1 MSSRQSLNDS
11 MPTSKKPLVQISVTT
26 SPEADDAVSD
36 MLERV
41 TGQTPSIWSKDEDWI
56 SVVTVYIHTS
66 TASARLWKTGIREGL
81 KRIAAC
87 GLDVDPATIHV
98 RTVRMQ
104 DWAESWK
111 RHFRPLDIDGVLLV
125 QPTWSRRKPRR
136 DQKVVR
142 LDPGL
147 SFGTGQHATT
157 RFCLEQVVR
166 LRPRVGASTSLID
179 MGTGSGIL
187 AIAAA
192 RLGYSPVVA
201 FDFDPDCVRIARE
214 NAALNEA
221 QAQVR
226 LTRADVTLLPSGRVK
241 QYDVVVANLMY
252 DVLIAERDRILARLK
267 PAGVLVLAGILE
279 SQFEK
284 VARSYRAGG
293 CRLLKV
299 TTDREWRSGSFRF
312 RA

>member
-1 MSSRQSLNDS
+1 MKLPDKTLIQL
-11 MPTSKKPLVQISVTT
+11 SVTT
-26 SPEADDAVSD
+26 NPEADDAVSD

-41 TGQTPSIWSKDEDWI
+41 TGKSPSTWSNDEDWV
-56 SVVTVYIHTS
+56 SVVTVYS
-66 TASARLWKTGIREGL
+66 QCSMAAARLWKTGIREGL
-81 KRIAAC
+81 RRIAAC
-87 GLDVDPATIHV
+87 GLDVEPAVIRV

-125 QPTWSRRKPRR
+125 QPTWSRRRPRR
-136 DQKVVR
+136 DQQVVL

-157 RFCLEQVVR
+157 RFCLEQIVR
-166 LRPRVGASTSLID
+166 LRPRGDDSSSLID

-192 RLGYSPVVA
+192 RLGYSPVAA
-201 FDFDPDCVRIARE
+201 FDFDPDCVRIAGE
-214 NAALNEA
+214 NAEINGV

-226 LTRADVTLLPSGRVK
+226 PTHSDVTRLPRRRVK

-252 DVLIAERDRILARLK
+252 DLLIAERDRILARLK
-267 PAGVLVLAGILE
+267 PSGVLVLAGILE
-279 SQFEK
+279 SQFKK
-284 VARSYRAGG
+284 VARAYRDGG
-293 CRLLKV
+293 CRPLEA
-299 TTDREWRSGSFRF
+299 TTDREWRSGAFRF

>member
-1 MSSRQSLNDS
+1 MR
-11 MPTSKKPLVQISVTT
+11 TSKKPLVQISVTT
-26 SPEADDAVSD
+26 NPEADDAVSD
-36 MLERV
+36 LMERL
-41 TGQTPSIWSKDEDWI
+41 TGQTPSIWSKEGDWI
-56 SVVTVYIHTS
+56 SVVTVYTHTS
-66 TASARLWKTGIREGL
+66 TAAARLWKTRIREGL

-87 GLDVDPATIHV
+87 GLDVEPAVIHV

-136 DQKVVR
+136 EQKVVK

-166 LRPRVGASTSLID
+166 LRPQGGASRSLID

-201 FDFDPDCVRIARE
+201 FDFDPVCVRIARE
-214 NAALNEA
+214 NAELNEV

-226 LTRADVTLLPSGRVK
+226 LTRTDVTRLPSGRVK
-241 QYDVVVANLMY
+241 QYEVVVANLMY
-252 DVLIAERDRILARLK
+252 DLLIAARDRILARLK

-284 VARSYRAGG
+284 VARSYRTGG
-293 CRLLKV
+293 CRLLDAK
-299 TTDREWRSGSFRF
+299 TDREWRSGAFQF